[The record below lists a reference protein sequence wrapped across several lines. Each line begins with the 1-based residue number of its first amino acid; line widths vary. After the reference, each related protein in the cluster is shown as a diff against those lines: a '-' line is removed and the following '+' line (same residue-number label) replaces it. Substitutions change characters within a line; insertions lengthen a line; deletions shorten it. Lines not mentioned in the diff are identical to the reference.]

1 MTASRV
7 VILGGGPAGLGAAWR
22 LRKAGKAAVTVLEQ
36 SRAVGGNA
44 GSFELAGVICD
55 YGSHRLHPSTP
66 PDVMAD
72 VRAMLGE
79 DLLDR
84 PRHGRIRLMGRWI
97 HFPLEPID
105 LLLHAPGRF
114 KAGVAK
120 DAFRKRGARSRPAEA
135 GRGSPPELSEGRGR
149 GGSEPETFASVL
161 QEGLGRTIC
170 ESFYFPFAWKMWG
183 QGPETLSPVQARK
196 RVSAGSL
203 GRMVKRVL
211 EGARGRKGMRGHFFY
226 PRMGYGQISR
236 GFHEAAQRLGASFA
250 FGARVLR
257 VTSGRGGSATT
268 VRYEQDGA
276 TRTIEAD
283 HVWSTIPVTAFARMM
298 DPPAPAEVEDA
309 ARRVRFRSMVLVY
322 LVLPEEQFTEYDAHY
337 FPEREIPFTR
347 LSEPK
352 NYSVRGTPPG
362 RTVLCAEIPCARED
376 EVWTLSDQALGERV
390 AAGLAA
396 AGLPLRTKP
405 VEVAVKRLEN
415 AYPIYDLDSEA
426 RFAVIDRWV
435 SGVPGVLTFGRL
447 GLFAH
452 DNTHHALNMGYAAA
466 DCLRADGS
474 FDEEEWLGRRK
485 EFLAHVVED

>member
-1 MTASRV
+1 VTSPRV
-7 VILGGGPAGLGAAWR
+7 VILGAGPSGLGAAYR
-22 LRKAGKAAVTVLEQ
+22 LRKEGRAEVTVLEQ

-44 GSFELAGVICD
+44 GSFELAGVRCD

-66 PDVMAD
+66 PDVLAD
-72 VRAMLGE
+72 VRSMLGE

-97 HFPLEPID
+97 HFPLKPLD
-105 LLLHAPGRF
+105 LLLHAHPRF
-114 KAGVAK
+114 KLGVAR
-120 DAFRKRGARSRPAEA
+120 DALRARRPVAD
-135 GRGSPPELSEGRGR
+135 
-149 GGSEPETFASVL
+149 PETFASVL
-161 QEGLGRTIC
+161 RAGLGRTIC

-183 QGPETLSPVQARK
+183 QGPETLSPIQARK

-226 PRMGYGQISR
+226 PRLGYGQISA
-236 GFHEAAQRLGASFA
+236 GFHEAAGRLGAAFE
-250 FGARVLR
+250 FGARVME
-257 VTSGRGGSATT
+257 VAAGPRGSPAE
-268 VRYEQDGA
+268 VRYDKDGA
-276 TRTIEAD
+276 TRTIQAD

-298 DPPAPAEVEDA
+298 RPAAPPEVQDA

-322 LVLPEEQFTEYDAHY
+322 LVLPEAQFTEYDAHY

-352 NYSVRGTPPG
+352 NYSVRGTPPD
-362 RTVLCAEIPCARED
+362 RTVLCAEIPCSGED
-376 EVWTLSDQALGERV
+376 EVWRLSNEDLARRV
-390 AAGLAA
+390 EAGLAT

-405 VEVAVKRLEN
+405 VEVAAKRLEN

-426 RFAVIDRWV
+426 CFAIIDRWLA
-435 SGVPGVLTFGRL
+435 GVPGVLTFGRL

-452 DNTHHALNMGYAAA
+452 DNTHHALHMGYAAA
-466 DCLRADGS
+466 ECLRADGS
-474 FDEEEWLGRRK
+474 FDGESWEERRTA
-485 EFLAHVVED
+485 FLAHVVED